1 MKYFYFLLIL
11 LLTSCIEIIEDLKL
25 NSDGSGTFKYSINLS
40 QSKTKTSAILDLDN
54 LYGEK
59 IPKIFEIKQK
69 ISLLKK
75 TLKEQEGIANVTIT
89 EDYENYIVRLQ
100 CDFKNVE
107 MLEKALKNS
116 VSKLYQ
122 TNDYDYDWIC
132 YKGNT
137 LIRKTPVLYLDDIRK
152 FGDKDIDKLK
162 TGTYTSITRF
172 TSKIDTFENIYSIK
186 SKSNMALMIK
196 VSPDMLLINQNL
208 LDNKI
213 KLQK

>member
-1 MKYFYFLLIL
+1 MLIL

>member
-1 MKYFYFLLIL
+1 MKYFYLLLIL

-40 QSKTKTSAILDLDN
+40 QSKTKTSAILALDS

-107 MLEKALKNS
+107 ILEKALKNS

>member
-40 QSKTKTSAILDLDN
+40 QSKTKTSAILALDS

-107 MLEKALKNS
+107 ILEKALKNS

>member
-11 LLTSCIEIIEDLKL
+11 LLTSCIEIIEDLKINL
-25 NSDGSGTFKYSINLS
+25 DGSGTFKYSVNLS
-40 QSKTKTSAILDLDN
+40 QSKTKTSAILALDS
-54 LYGEK
+54 LYGERV
-59 IPKIFEIKQK
+59 PKIFEIKEK
-69 ISLLKK
+69 ISLFKK
-75 TLKEQEGIANVTIT
+75 TLQEQEGITNVIIT
-89 EDYENYIVRLQ
+89 EDYENYIVRIQ

-107 MLEKALKNS
+107 LLEKGLKNTA
-116 VSKLYQ
+116 SKMYQ
-122 TNDYDYDWIC
+122 TNEYNYDWIC
-132 YKGNT
+132 YKGKT
-137 LIRKTPVLYLDDIRK
+137 LIRKTPAFYLEDIRK

-172 TSKIDTFENIYSIK
+172 ANKIDTFENVNSVR

-213 KLQK
+213 TLKK

>member
-1 MKYFYFLLIL
+1 MTFDIPSCSCNVFLKKLIFCFI
-11 LLTSCIEIIEDLKL
+11 SNI
-25 NSDGSGTFKYSINLS
+25 SGTFKYSINLS
-40 QSKTKTSAILDLDN
+40 QSKTKTSAILALDS

-107 MLEKALKNS
+107 ILEKALKNS

>member
-11 LLTSCIEIIEDLKL
+11 LLSSCIEIIEDLKINL
-25 NSDGSGTFKYSINLS
+25 DGSGTFKYSINLS
-40 QSKTKTSAILDLDN
+40 QSKTKTTAILALDS

-59 IPKIFEIKQK
+59 VPKISEIKQK
-69 ISLLKK
+69 ISLFEK
-75 TLKEQEGIANVTIT
+75 TLKEQEGITNVIIN
-89 EDYENYIVRLQ
+89 EDYENYIVKLQ

-107 MLEKALKNS
+107 CLEKGLKNS
-116 VSKLYQ
+116 ISKLYQ
-122 TNDYDYDWIC
+122 TNEYDYDWIG
-132 YKGNT
+132 YKGKT
-137 LIRKTPVLYLDDIRK
+137 LIRKTPIFNLDDIRK

-172 TSKIDTFENIYSIK
+172 ESKIDTFENINSIR

-196 VSPDMLLINQNL
+196 VTPDMLLINQNL

-213 KLQK
+213 KLKK

>member
-1 MKYFYFLLIL
+1 MLIL

-40 QSKTKTSAILDLDN
+40 QSKTKTSAILALDS

-107 MLEKALKNS
+107 ILERALKSS

>member
-100 CDFKNVE
+100 CDLKNVE
-107 MLEKALKNS
+107 MLEKALKNT

-172 TSKIDTFENIYSIK
+172 TSHTAFST
-186 SKSNMALMIK
+186 
-196 VSPDMLLINQNL
+196 L
-208 LDNKI
+208 LD
-213 KLQK
+213 LLSRCW